1 MCGSPKEGWKGVVE
15 GDPKVLLGLKKLVA
29 PMLEWRLGL
38 DPDVQISGA
47 VPKGVWE
54 LPGDEMAGEELPRSP
69 PPRWLEKLD
78 PKAPEGDAGV
88 S

>member
-1 MCGSPKEGWKGVVE
+1 
-15 GDPKVLLGLKKLVA
+15 
-29 PMLEWRLGL
+29 MLEWRLGL
-38 DPDVQISGA
+38 DPDVQSSGA
-47 VPKGVWE
+47 VPRGVWE

-88 S
+88 SKNRCMNIIFGLAPYEICAINKLSNTGE